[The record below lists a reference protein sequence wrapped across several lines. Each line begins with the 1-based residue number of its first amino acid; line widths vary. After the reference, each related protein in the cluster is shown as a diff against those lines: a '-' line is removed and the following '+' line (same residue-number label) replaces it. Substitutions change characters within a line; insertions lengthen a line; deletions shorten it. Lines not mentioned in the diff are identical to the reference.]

1 MFDTKKGLNS
11 TKRILPTSAF
21 SAYGFIAILI
31 AREQPRLRSLLLF
44 AVVGFVALLNGVARV
59 FLQLHWPTDVLGGY
73 CVGLLL
79 LSIAVFWLE
88 RLEPE
93 PKIA

>member
-1 MFDTKKGLNS
+1 M
-11 TKRILPTSAF
+11 
-21 SAYGFIAILI
+21 
-31 AREQPRLRSLLLF
+31 
-44 AVVGFVALLNGVARV
+44 GFVALLNGVARV